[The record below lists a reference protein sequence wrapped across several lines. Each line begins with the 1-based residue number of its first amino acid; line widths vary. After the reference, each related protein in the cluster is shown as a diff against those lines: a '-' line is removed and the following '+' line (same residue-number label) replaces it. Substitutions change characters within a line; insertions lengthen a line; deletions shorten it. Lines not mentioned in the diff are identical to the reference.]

1 MDQRPADSH
10 DAGDLR
16 ERLLRSRLFQGIPGP
31 LVATV
36 VAGSETRELAP
47 GEALLLAGTEN
58 SVLYVVLSGLVSIH
72 VPGADEAHTRLGAGE
87 CVGELSLVD
96 GQRVSADV
104 ITDEPTLVL
113 GFSREQLW
121 SLIDSSPEA
130 ARNLLR
136 ILAGRIRADDAVLGE
151 SSRQKRHLE
160 HLAMVDGLTGLRN
173 RRWLDEAFARQLARA
188 VRAGQ
193 TLSLL
198 MADIDHFKGLNDTH
212 GHPFGDTV
220 LQRVARTL
228 ADGLRPQDL
237 LARYGG
243 EEFAVLLPG
252 IEVQNAVAIAERLRR
267 AVEAETGPA
276 GAVGEHASRVTV
288 SIGVAALQDQDTLPS
303 LLGRADEAL
312 YRAKASG
319 RNRVH
324 S

>member
-1 MDQRPADSH
+1 MDQPSPERSDT
-10 DAGDLR
+10 DDLR
-16 ERLLRSRLFQGIPGP
+16 QRLLSSRLLQGIPAP
-31 LVATV
+31 LVAMV

-47 GEALLLAGTEN
+47 REALLLAGTEN
-58 SVLYVVLSGLVSIH
+58 STLYVVLTGLVSVH
-72 VPGADEAHTRLGAGE
+72 VPGADEAHARLGVGE

-104 ITDEPTLVL
+104 IAEEPTLVL
-113 GFSREQLW
+113 GFSRDQLW
-121 SLIDSSPEA
+121 SLVDSSPEA

-173 RRWLDEAFARQLARA
+173 RRWLDEAFTRQLTRA
-188 VRAGQ
+188 IRAGQ
-193 TLSLL
+193 RLSLL
-198 MADIDHFKGLNDTH
+198 MVDIDHFKRLNDVH
-212 GHPFGDTV
+212 GHPFGDAV

-228 ADGLRPQDL
+228 AEGLRPQDL

-252 IEVQNAVAIAERLRR
+252 IEVQNAVAIADRLRR
-267 AVEAETGPA
+267 AVEASDGTQ
-276 GAVGEHASRVTV
+276 VTV
-288 SIGVAALQDQDTLPS
+288 SIGVACLQREDTLPS

-312 YRAKASG
+312 YRAKAAG
-319 RNRVH
+319 RNR
-324 S
+324 SQT